1 MDSQNAVKVII
12 LKANIKLYG
21 LLSLSVLS
29 SIRNEIKTEDN
40 NKDNLE
46 VKFANSLST
55 GPFLED

>member
-1 MDSQNAVKVII
+1 M
-12 LKANIKLYG
+12 
-21 LLSLSVLS
+21 LS
-29 SIRNEIKTEDN
+29 SIRNEIKKDN